1 MTCGLRASNVWRRP
15 AGHACRTIA
24 WLTACVHGRCA
35 HAGVSLGGMHAWLTA
50 CVDERITVTAPMI
63 GVQVWVTA
71 AAAAAAA
78 AAALCVPATGASA

>member
-1 MTCGLRASNVWRRP
+1 
-15 AGHACRTIA
+15 
-24 WLTACVHGRCA
+24 
-35 HAGVSLGGMHAWLTA
+35 MHAWLTA